1 MLVRFAAFISKS
13 DIMQVKYDGLQ
24 VPFGG
29 QNSSIVL
36 STQDEVLNKLACC

>member
-13 DIMQVKYDGLQ
+13 DIMQVKYDGPQ

-29 QNSSIVL
+29 QSSSIVL
-36 STQDEVLNKLACC
+36 STQDEVLNKLTCR